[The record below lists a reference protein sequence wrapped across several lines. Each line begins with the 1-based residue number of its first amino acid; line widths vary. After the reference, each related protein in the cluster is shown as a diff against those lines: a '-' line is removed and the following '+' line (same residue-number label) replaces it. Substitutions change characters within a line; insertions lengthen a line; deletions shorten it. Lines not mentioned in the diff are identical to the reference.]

1 VVAMTVHQP
10 MSPTSQTELQSV
22 VVEERLIATLLSYP
36 EVFPH
41 LADFLGA
48 EDFSEPL
55 FGRIFK
61 AVTEAHAR
69 GEHWTVLTILPKFRG
84 DPAVLELGKPSA
96 YFARL
101 AAIASLPASAFDD
114 ARMVVAF
121 ADLHEISVIAA
132 DLGDRISRSKL
143 QPHFDAI
150 IEALDRLST
159 YVNLAC
165 LQRCKGSAPEQS
177 LTGTGAAAIGDV
189 VLAARR
195 AVR

>member
-1 VVAMTVHQP
+1 
-10 MSPTSQTELQSV
+10 
-22 VVEERLIATLLSYP
+22 
-36 EVFPH
+36 
-41 LADFLGA
+41 LAA

-61 AVTEAHAR
+61 AITEAHAR

-101 AAIASLPASAFDD
+101 AAIAGSPASAFDD
-114 ARMVVAF
+114 ARTVVVF
-121 ADLHEISVIAA
+121 ADIREILVVAA
-132 DLGDRISRSKL
+132 DLEDRANRSL
-143 QPHFDAI
+143 EPHFDAI
-150 IEALDRLST
+150 LEALDRLSI
-159 YVNLAC
+159 YVNFAC
-165 LQRCKGSAPEQS
+165 LQRCKGAAPEQS
-177 LTGTGAAAIGDV
+177 LTGTGAALIGDV